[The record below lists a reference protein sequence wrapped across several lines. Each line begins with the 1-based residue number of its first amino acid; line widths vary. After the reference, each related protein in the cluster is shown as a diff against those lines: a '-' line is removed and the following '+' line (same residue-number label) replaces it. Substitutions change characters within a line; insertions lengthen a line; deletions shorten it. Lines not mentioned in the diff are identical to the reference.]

1 MPIKPEDI
9 TKEQAERFAEL
20 MDADFGRFLNDYAA
34 IPVDKIANA
43 LIDSGIVSP
52 PVWAVRN
59 LKTGKLAS
67 HPMTRLRDLVP
78 DKREPLVDGWEYEL
92 WKGQTE

>member
-1 MPIKPEDI
+1 MPIQPEDVTDNHI
-9 TKEQAERFAEL
+9 KQVKDYLESQIGWPL
-20 MDADFGRFLNDYAA
+20 MPDNSQLSTL
-34 IPVDKIANA
+34 ANA
-43 LIDSGIVSP
+43 LIEAGIVSP

-59 LKTGKLAS
+59 TKTGKLAS
-67 HPMTRLRDLVP
+67 HPMTRLKDLVP